1 MKTVKEWM
9 QRKFN
14 AAPGEEIPLNA
25 IDPNDAPFTPGPDAP
40 PISPPSQP
48 AQRPQGPG
56 FGGRQQNQGRN
67 RNRNGN
73 RGGQRSPNQPY
84 RNQPQDRDHTPQ
96 PEVQMP
102 VAPDGR
108 KVPLRFYPLGG
119 FEQVGRNCCVIEV
132 DGDIYIVDI
141 GVQFPDESM
150 LGIDYLIPDV
160 SCLKGRENRIKG
172 VFFTHAHFDHVGA
185 AQHILPVLQ
194 YPQCY
199 GTKLTLAMMKKKLD
213 EEHMTS
219 KVRMN
224 TVKDGD
230 RIKVGK
236 VDVEFIRVTHSIPDC
251 VAIAFHT
258 PYGTILHTGDFKID
272 LQPLYEPPM
281 DFQRFAALGKEG
293 VLAIIADSTNAQK
306 PGYSPSE
313 REIAASLRDSIV
325 QAKGRVIISTFSSLI
340 TRVQQIIDVAKEM
353 NRKVYLS
360 GRSMEENIEIAMT
373 LGYLKA
379 PRGMV
384 RKAGP
389 GMDKIPANE
398 VIIIT
403 TGAQG
408 QENAG
413 LARMGLGTHRH
424 IAVQKG
430 DTVILS
436 SSTIIGNERA
446 VAKVV
451 NNLHEK
457 GARVLRNT
465 ELALHV
471 TGHGYA
477 GDLMLMHQL
486 VRAKHVIPEHGEPM
500 MKSAHADI
508 ARAIGYQENQVH
520 LLANGEILEF
530 DPDGS
535 ARKSKQKLAFKDV
548 IVDGKS
554 GGEGERTLTDR
565 KVMSNA
571 GAVILVLKAYADSM
585 RLVGDPE
592 VLSRGLLYGSEQQDI
607 TREVIL
613 AAKKA
618 YEDELNR
625 GSKDR
630 KELKRA
636 VTSALYRY
644 FDRKLDREP
653 MVIPIVVEV

>member
-14 AAPGEEIPLNA
+14 AAPGEEQPLA
-25 IDPNDAPFTPGPDAP
+25 TFGAPDAPFTPEPVGPV
-40 PISPPSQP
+40 SPPSQP
-48 AQRPQGPG
+48 AQRPQGQG
-56 FGGRQQNQGRN
+56 FGGRQQQGQGRN
-67 RNRNGN
+67 
-73 RGGQRSPNQPY
+73 GQG
-84 RNQPQDRDHTPQ
+84 RNQQGRQSHQQRGRGPGQQQAVQ
-96 PEVQMP
+96 PVVQGAP
-102 VAPDGR
+102 TPDGR

-141 GVQFPDESM
+141 GVQFPDEDM

-185 AQHILPVLQ
+185 AQHILPILH

-230 RIKVGK
+230 RIRVGK
-236 VDVEFIRVTHSIPDC
+236 VEVEFVRVTHSIPDC

-281 DFQRFAALGKEG
+281 DFQRFAAMGKQG

-353 NRKVYLS
+353 NRKIYLS
-360 GRSMEENIEIAMT
+360 GRSMEENIEIAMN

-436 SSTIIGNERA
+436 SSTIVGNERA

-486 VRAKHVIPEHGEPM
+486 VRAKHIIPEHGEPM
-500 MKSAHADI
+500 MTSAHADI

-530 DPDGS
+530 DADGS

-571 GAVILVLKAYADSM
+571 GAVVLVLKAYAESM
-585 RLVGDPE
+585 RLVGDPD

-607 TREVIL
+607 TREIIQT
-613 AAKKA
+613 AKKA

-636 VTSALYRY
+636 VTGALYRY

>member
-14 AAPGEEIPLNA
+14 AAPGEEMPLNPVLS
-25 IDPNDAPFTPGPDAP
+25 DDAPFTPASDPS
-40 PISPPSQP
+40 PISPPSIP
-48 AQRPQGPG
+48 VQGGQGQGQG
-56 FGGRQQNQGRN
+56 FQGRQGGRHRGGRN
-67 RNRNGN
+67 RGGH
-73 RGGQRSPNQPY
+73 RGGQNPGQNQHRDQRTQAPAA
-84 RNQPQDRDHTPQ
+84 QPVMQTAD
-96 PEVQMP
+96 
-102 VAPDGR
+102 DGR

-160 SCLKGRENRIKG
+160 TCLKGRENRIKG

-185 AQHILPVLQ
+185 AQHVLPQLH
-194 YPQCY
+194 YPPCY

-224 TVKDGD
+224 VVKAGD
-230 RIKVGK
+230 RVRMGK
-236 VDVEFIRVTHSIPDC
+236 VEVEFIRVTHSIPDC

-258 PYGTILHTGDFKID
+258 PYGTLLHTGDFKVD
-272 LQPLYEPPM
+272 MMPLYEPPM
-281 DFQRFAALGKEG
+281 DFQRFAELGKQG
-293 VLAIIADSTNAQK
+293 VLAIIAESTNAQK

-313 REIAASLRDSIV
+313 REIAATLRDSIV

-353 NRKVYLS
+353 NRKIYLS
-360 GRSMEENIEIAMT
+360 GRSMEENIEIAMN

-424 IAVQKG
+424 VAVQKG

-436 SSTIIGNERA
+436 SNPIVGNERA
-446 VAKVV
+446 VAKVI

-457 GARVLRNT
+457 GARVLRNN

-471 TGHGYA
+471 TGHGFA
-477 GDLMLMHQL
+477 GDLLLMHQL

-500 MKSAHADI
+500 MKSAHADLVKS
-508 ARAIGYQENQVH
+508 IGYQENQVH

-530 DPDGS
+530 DHQGA
-535 ARKSKQKLAFKDV
+535 ARRSKQKLPFKDV

-571 GAVILVLKAYADSM
+571 GAVILVLKAYAESM
-585 RLVGDPE
+585 RLVGEPD

-607 TREVIL
+607 TREIIA

>member
-14 AAPGEEIPLNA
+14 AAPGEEMPLNPVA
-25 IDPNDAPFTPGPDAP
+25 SDDAPFTPSSDPS
-40 PISPPSQP
+40 PISPPSTP
-48 AQRPQGPG
+48 VQGGQGQNFPG
-56 FGGRQQNQGRN
+56 RQGGRHRGGRN
-67 RNRNGN
+67 RNRGD
-73 RGGQRSPNQPY
+73 RGGQQPNQN
-84 RNQPQDRDHTPQ
+84 RNRQPQGTTPQ
-96 PEVQMP
+96 PAQQFSDAE
-102 VAPDGR
+102 GR

-141 GVQFPDESM
+141 GVQFPDDSM

-160 SCLKGRENRIKG
+160 TCLKGRENRIKG

-185 AQHILPVLQ
+185 AQHVLPQLH
-194 YPQCY
+194 YPPCY

-224 TVKDGD
+224 TVKAGD
-230 RIKVGK
+230 RVRMGK
-236 VDVEFIRVTHSIPDC
+236 VEVEFIRVTHSIPDC

-258 PYGTILHTGDFKID
+258 PYGTLLHTGDFKVD
-272 LQPLYEPPM
+272 MMPLYEPPM
-281 DFQRFAALGKEG
+281 DFQRFAELGKQG
-293 VLAIIADSTNAQK
+293 VLAIIAESTNAQK

-313 REIAASLRDSIV
+313 REIAATLRDSIV

-353 NRKVYLS
+353 NRKIYLS
-360 GRSMEENIEIAMT
+360 GRSMEENIEIAMN

-424 IAVQKG
+424 VAVQKG

-436 SSTIIGNERA
+436 SNPIVGNERA
-446 VAKVV
+446 VSKVI

-457 GARVLRNT
+457 GARVLRNN

-471 TGHGYA
+471 TGHGFA
-477 GDLMLMHQL
+477 GDLLLMHQL

-500 MKSAHADI
+500 MKSAHADLV
-508 ARAIGYQENQVH
+508 RSIGYQENQVH
-520 LLANGEILEF
+520 LLGNGEILEF
-530 DPDGS
+530 DHQGN
-535 ARKSKQKLAFKDV
+535 ARKSKQKYSFKDV

-554 GGEGERTLTDR
+554 GGGEGERTLNDR

-571 GAVILVLKAYADSM
+571 GAVILVLKAYAESM
-585 RLVGDPE
+585 RLVGDPD
-592 VLSRGLLYGSEQQDI
+592 VLSRGLLYGSEQTDI
-607 TREVIL
+607 TREIIQT
-613 AAKKA
+613 AKKA

-636 VTSALYRY
+636 VTGALYRY